1 MRLTSTIVLVTVAL
15 VAAATPLRAHHAFA
29 SEFDARKPI
38 KFTATVTKM
47 EWINP
52 HSWMHVEVKKPD
64 GTVEN
69 WMIEAGSPNSL
80 FRRGINKNTVKP
92 GMVVVVD
99 GYQARDGSRRA
110 NGRDV
115 TLPEGRRLFLGS
127 GGTGAPDDAP
137 AGPGSQQK

>member
-1 MRLTSTIVLVTVAL
+1 MRTRFGLFLAVVVITS
-15 VAAATPLRAHHAFA
+15 VAAPASAHHAFSSA
-29 SEFDARKPI
+29 FDAKRPV
-38 KFTATVTKM
+38 KFTGTVTKM

-52 HSWMHVEVKKPD
+52 HSWMHIEVKKPD

-80 FRRGINKNTVKP
+80 FRRGINKNTVRV
-92 GMVVVVD
+92 GMQVVVD

-115 TLPEGRRLFLGS
+115 TLPEGRKLFLGS
-127 GGTGAPDDAP
+127 QGTGAP
-137 AGPGSQQK
+137 GE

>member
-1 MRLTSTIVLVTVAL
+1 MRITVILVMAGIVLGAAVAP
-15 VAAATPLRAHHAFA
+15 VRAHHAFA
-29 SEFDARKPI
+29 SEFDARKPV
-38 KFTATVTKM
+38 KFTGTVTKM

-115 TLPEGRRLFLGS
+115 TLPEGKKLFLGS
-127 GGTGAPDDAP
+127 TGTGAPGD
-137 AGPGSQQK
+137 K

>member
-1 MRLTSTIVLVTVAL
+1 MRLISTIVFVTVAL
-15 VAAATPLRAHHAFA
+15 VAAATSVRAHHAFA

-64 GTVEN
+64 GTVEA

-127 GGTGAPDDAP
+127 GGTGAPYDAS
-137 AGPGSQQK
+137 AGSGSQQK

>member
-1 MRLTSTIVLVTVAL
+1 MRIRVVLIAACSVLVT
-15 VAAATPLRAHHAFA
+15 AAAPTWAHHSFA
-29 SEFDARKPI
+29 SEFDARKPV
-38 KFTATVTKM
+38 KFRATVTKM

-52 HSWMHVEVKKPD
+52 HSWMHIEVKKPD
-64 GTVEN
+64 GTAES

-92 GMVVVVD
+92 GMEVIVD

-115 TLPEGRRLFLGS
+115 TLPDGRRLFF
-127 GGTGAPDDAP
+127 GTSSADAP
-137 AGPGSQQK
+137 GVDSK

>member
-1 MRLTSTIVLVTVAL
+1 MRIRLVLVVAGMAL
-15 VAAATPLRAHHAFA
+15 VAAAVPARAHHAFA
-29 SEFDARKPI
+29 SEFDAKKPV

-52 HSWMHVEVKKPD
+52 HAWMHVAVKKPD

-80 FRRGINKNTVKP
+80 FRRGIDKNTVRV
-92 GMVVVVD
+92 GMQVVVD

-115 TLPEGRRLFLGS
+115 TLPEGRKLFLGS
-127 GGTGAPDDAP
+127 QTTPGAP
-137 AGPGSQQK
+137 GEEKK

>member
-1 MRLTSTIVLVTVAL
+1 MRIRLVLTVAGVAL
-15 VAAATPLRAHHAFA
+15 VTAAAPARAHHAFA
-29 SEFDARKPI
+29 SEFDAKKPV

-52 HSWMHVEVKKPD
+52 HAWMHVAVTKPD
-64 GTVEN
+64 GSVEN

-80 FRRGINKNTVKP
+80 FRRGIDKNTVRV
-92 GMVVVVD
+92 GMQVVVD

-115 TLPEGRRLFLGS
+115 TLPEGRKLFLGS
-127 GGTGAPDDAP
+127 QGTGS
-137 AGPGSQQK
+137 PGEQK

>member
-1 MRLTSTIVLVTVAL
+1 MRVTFILVIAVVAL
-15 VAAATPLRAHHAFA
+15 VAAAAPAWAHHAFA
-29 SEFDARKPI
+29 SEFDARKPVR
-38 KFTATVTKM
+38 FQGTVTKM

-52 HSWMHVEVKKPD
+52 HAWMHVEVKKPD

-92 GMVVVVD
+92 GMQVVVD

-115 TLPEGRRLFLGS
+115 TLPEGRKLFLGS
-127 GGTGAPDDAP
+127 QGTGAPYE
-137 AGPGSQQK
+137 KK